1 MFKFRTNFTKLLTL
15 DNNNKLGLMNKYFH
29 KKINDYNRNS
39 NKSLNLISSDNYKI
53 KEALSLLIQTNKKNF
68 FFFSRISKVS
78 NINCDLQFNPTSF
91 IKYFKRN
98 FSSKAESAED
108 EILLSQGEALLMNEH
123 DRICILLTNNS
134 IAKEN
139 IINFINE
146 LLEICLKIKKYANY
160 MQGWEILLKFVSQN
174 LNNFNNTDFLKFID
188 ALGTVIMP
196 NESFWKSVANN
207 MLSRNLNA
215 DEFVKV
221 LLIVSKYK
229 QEKTFYEKV
238 CENVK
243 EYKLFYNSNSSGA
256 QKNDNQETLSNSN
269 SLVLLY
275 TLSQNLVQ
283 ENIYTN
289 QNNILKSFVDEFI
302 VKKTLSL
309 LVTENILDK
318 LNKKDLVILLRVCG
332 YIFNFKAFKNSI
344 STKPL
349 DDFIQQIILF
359 INKIKIDNKNQN
371 LIVMLFLMLKNIE
384 YLSEDFQ
391 KIFENLILIISENYR
406 ASNDL
411 LKYAFYL
418 ELMEICISNQK
429 IYRILAEKSIKSATS
444 NEELFLIKQLV
455 IPNEEFLDQYVK
467 MNQILSSE
475 TSVQTII
482 KLKLD
487 FFKKH
492 YREIGIPKDKVE
504 DYIVNNY
511 AVMNS
516 LNYIFG

>member
-1 MFKFRTNFTKLLTL
+1 
-15 DNNNKLGLMNKYFH
+15 
-29 KKINDYNRNS
+29 
-39 NKSLNLISSDNYKI
+39 
-53 KEALSLLIQTNKKNF
+53 
-68 FFFSRISKVS
+68 
-78 NINCDLQFNPTSF
+78 
-91 IKYFKRN
+91 
-98 FSSKAESAED
+98 
-108 EILLSQGEALLMNEH
+108 
-123 DRICILLTNNS
+123 
-134 IAKEN
+134 
-139 IINFINE
+139 
-146 LLEICLKIKKYANY
+146 
-160 MQGWEILLKFVSQN
+160 
-174 LNNFNNTDFLKFID
+174 
-188 ALGTVIMP
+188 MP

-418 ELMEICISNQK
+418 ELLEICISNQK